1 MVMIAIMIS
10 FAGTVVGVLA
20 VLQFVIMLVCNK
32 QPNEQNAAMGTYVG
46 IWIAKVTRYQTAASE
61 HKH

>member
-1 MVMIAIMIS
+1 MVIISIIIS

-20 VLQFVIMLVCNK
+20 VLQFVIILVCNK
-32 QPNEQNAAMGTYVG
+32 QPNEQIAAMGTYVG
-46 IWIAKVTRYQTAASE
+46 IWIAKATRYQTAASE